1 MKYERILRA
10 FAQTPFALMP
20 EKAREI
26 IAFLELKSTGA
37 MLSPDDVARRIGR
50 APGARSLEPLVMM
63 FDIETGAFR
72 AFDQEQ
78 EMEQR
83 AQKPDA
89 STAKGAGNVAVVN
102 VFGVINQRASGD
114 MSTESAS
121 TEKVGQAMRSALAA
135 PDTKALVLNVDSP
148 GGSVYGVAELGAE
161 IMRLRGSKPIIA
173 QANSLMASAAYWIGS
188 ACDELVCTPSGEV
201 GSIGVYGVHQDWS
214 KAYEDLGVSFTMIK
228 AGKFKAEG
236 VDFAPLG
243 DEASAYMQK
252 RVDEYYTQFVRA
264 VAKGRGVSESEV
276 RNGFGEGRVVGAAEA
291 VKLKMADRIDTLSGT
306 LSRLGVKG
314 SPTGARASV
323 SGAAVGEQGPQL
335 LRSRTYRL
343 GELVGKH
350 GVFQADMGEG
360 DGSMMTDYEVGDR
373 VRIKA
378 GKEHD
383 AATKGKAGVITEI
396 GTEALGIQFDGTT
409 ETHKWYVDDEVEPDD
424 GEAPAAMAAAAFDA
438 DMDYRQ
444 NRNRARQRRI

>member
-37 MLSPDDVARRIGR
+37 VLSPDEVARRIGR
-50 APGARSLEPLVMM
+50 EPGARVVRPIMSLV
-63 FDIETGAFR
+63 DIETGVEASFPSDHDGER
-72 AFDQEQ
+72 LA
-78 EMEQR
+78 

-89 STAKGAGNVAVVN
+89 ATAKSPGNVAVIN

-121 TEKVGQAMRSALAA
+121 TEKVGAAMRSALSA

-148 GGSVYGVAELGAE
+148 GGSVYGVAELAAE

-214 KAYEDLGVSFTMIK
+214 KAYEDLGVAFTLIK

-243 DEASAYMQK
+243 DEAAAYMQK

-264 VAKGRGVSESEV
+264 VAKGRGVAESEV
-276 RNGFGEGRVVGAAEA
+276 RNGFGEGRVVGASEA
-291 VKLKMADRIDTLSGT
+291 VKLKMADRVGTLNDTLA
-306 LSRLGVKG
+306 RLGVKG
-314 SPTGARASV
+314 SGAAPARAADE
-323 SGAAVGEQGPQL
+323 GAAVVAGERGP
-335 LRSRTYRL
+335 
-343 GELVGKH
+343 EPI
-350 GVFQADMGEG
+350 A
-360 DGSMMTDYEVGDR
+360 TDP
-373 VRIKA
+373 A
-378 GKEHD
+378 PD
-383 AATKGKAGVITEI
+383 APKI
-396 GTEALGIQFDGTT
+396 
-409 ETHKWYVDDEVEPDD
+409 ETA
-424 GEAPAAMAAAAFDA
+424 APAAFDA
-438 DMDYRQ
+438 EHDWRI
-444 NRNRARQRRI
+444 NRNRLRQRRL